1 MNDPMMEEEVEE
13 AAAIVNGQME
23 EEEEEVEV
31 GTVFHISLK
40 QSPSTL
46 LHKMNL
52 PESIRRNF
60 RYTYFLFPSFYFQ
73 YNLAT
78 IFFQCCHFQC
88 LVSFSAVAWCAKLN
102 AIACATETC
111 ARIPM
116 FVFLFIFS
124 LLVFS

>member
-1 MNDPMMEEEVEE
+1 MMEEEVEE
-13 AAAIVNGQME
+13 AATPVNGPM
-23 EEEEEVEV
+23 EEEEEVEA

-60 RYTYFLFPSFYFQ
+60 RYTYFLFPSFHFQ

-78 IFFQCCHFQC
+78 IFFQC

-111 ARIPM
+111 ARIPR
-116 FVFLFIFS
+116 FVVCVSFYLLTACVFLKS
-124 LLVFS
+124 LDR